1 MHKQSDIKM
10 INKIY
15 REQNKF
21 RVILSIFKN
30 ISIRK
35 RRQIYFL
42 ILMMLISGIA
52 DLVSLGT
59 LLPLLRS
66 FTDPESL
73 YKIPV
78 FKSFLK
84 ILSIQNSA
92 NLVVIATVVFIF
104 AAVFSSLIKLLTLYL
119 SSMLSASIGSKL
131 STKAYWLTLN
141 QPYRVHISRNTSD
154 ILNTLVIE
162 TGNLVAFLTWALKF
176 IIALICFTSILFGL
190 FIINIWI
197 ALSSIFIFGG
207 IYLLLT
213 YWKKTLVSSKGKK
226 VTLNNE
232 KLIRAIQEGFG
243 SIRDLILDN
252 KQNYYSKIY
261 KLSDRA
267 VRITRA
273 EIDII
278 STYPYYII
286 EALAFVAIAIMGMFL
301 SLNSNAPGDSIALL
315 GVLALGW
322 KRLLRSVQQIYV
334 SWMNLNA
341 KLVGSLKVLELLD
354 QPIFDSFGEK
364 EKELLTFSNTIELRD
379 VSFSYEK
386 NFPILTKINLKIECG
401 EKIGIIGKTGCGKS
415 TLIDILMGL
424 LIPDKGTVLVD
435 GKSINNED
443 DYSLKLKWFN
453 TISHVPQN
461 IYLPDASFAE
471 NIAFGISKENID
483 IERVKK
489 AANKAQISSFIESSS
504 KGYYTSVGERGLR
517 LSGGQRQR
525 IGLARALYSQS
536 KLIVLDEA
544 TSALDESTEQ
554 KVMKEIE
561 NINKKITVIIIAHRL
576 KTLKNCDRIIN
587 VYNEKIVEV
596 NKSTDLLET
605 DLCLD

>member
-42 ILMMLISGIA
+42 ILMMLITGIA

-78 FKSFLK
+78 FKNFLN

-119 SSMLSASIGSKL
+119 SSMLSASIGSNL

-162 TGNLVAFLTWALKF
+162 TGNLVSFLTWALKF

-226 VTLNNE
+226 ITLNNE

-315 GVLALGW
+315 GVVALGW
-322 KRLLRSVQQIYV
+322 QRLLRSLQQIYL

-453 TISHVPQN
+453 TIAHVPQN

-576 KTLKNCDRIIN
+576 KTLKNCDRVIN